1 MIDLSALEK
10 TSSEPEDAYKVAQ
23 ALAVQYLKETAWY
36 FIRFLETQVPVPKD
50 IAAKR
55 AEAYEVLN
63 KEHQN
68 AIV

>member
-10 TSSEPEDAYKVAQ
+10 ISSEAEDPHEVAR
-23 ALAVQYLKETAWY
+23 ALAVHYLKETAWH
-36 FIRFLETQVPVPKD
+36 FTRFLETQVPVPED

-63 KEHQN
+63 KD
-68 AIV
+68 